1 MPPEAYQ
8 PAMESGVAKEQSRDG
23 GKNRGGLPKH
33 VQDQHGPSSKS
44 DPKLSSP
51 SPGGMYPG
59 SYASA
64 SGRPQHLL
72 PPQSDIPPGRGEIG
86 TPSREKTQNKPMSV
100 QEHDLRALAQPHSLY
115 RPPSEERLSPAQQP
129 QSPCFKGSQRVVTLA
144 QHISEV
150 ITKDYTRQQ
159 LQQQQSYHGSPV
171 LDLTRPPSASQPPP
185 TSQESAQGSRY
196 PEGMG
201 GERNRDRSP
210 PQPKT
215 SPISVSNDCIEPV
228 SPAGANS
235 EPEVQGGSS
244 YPSEQ
249 GEQGM
254 GSRSPP
260 NTSQPPAF
268 FSKLTES
275 TSAIVKSKKQEMSK
289 KMTVVG
295 NDSDFNAGQPGT
307 EIFNMPAST
316 TAGPVNVRSHPTPET
331 PGNSIGLEAII
342 RKALM
347 GKYDESEERSPSN
360 AANPMGSSMSADGR
374 TEDSFSQ
381 GGSKS
386 SKGSGRSN
394 GRKAKSPGPGLSG
407 GERPSSVSS
416 VHSEGDCNRRTPLTN
431 RVWEDRPSSAGSTP
445 TPYPCNLL
453 TMRFPSGTVS
463 AHSPSSGQQGAQG
476 LGSGSA
482 QGRSW
487 EEEPKPLLMSQYE
500 TLSDSE

>member
-1 MPPEAYQ
+1 MSIQ
-8 PAMESGVAKEQSRDG
+8 EQ
-23 GKNRGGLPKH
+23 
-33 VQDQHGPSSKS
+33 
-44 DPKLSSP
+44 
-51 SPGGMYPG
+51 
-59 SYASA
+59 
-64 SGRPQHLL
+64 
-72 PPQSDIPPGRGEIG
+72 E
-86 TPSREKTQNKPMSV
+86 
-100 QEHDLRALAQPHSLY
+100 LRALAQQKMEPLGLY
-115 RPPSEERLSPAQQP
+115 RPPSEERLSPGQQP
-129 QSPCFKGSQRVVTLA
+129 PSPCVKGSQRVVTLA

-150 ITKDYTRQQ
+150 ITKDYTRQS
-159 LQQQQSYHGSPV
+159 QQQQSYHGSPV

-185 TSQESAQGSRY
+185 TSQESAQGGRY
-196 PEGMG
+196 SEALG

-215 SPISVSNDCIEPV
+215 SPVSVSNDGIEPV

-235 EPEVQGGSS
+235 EPDVQGGAS
-244 YPSEQ
+244 YPNEQ
-249 GEQGM
+249 AEQGM

-260 NTSQPPAF
+260 NALQPPAF
-268 FSKLTES
+268 FSKLTEN
-275 TSAIVKSKKQEMSK
+275 TSAIVKVQKQEMIK

-295 NDSDFNAGQPGT
+295 NENDFNAGQPGT

-316 TAGPVNVRSHPTPET
+316 AAGPVSVRSHPAPEA

-347 GKYDESEERSPSN
+347 GKYDDQSEERSTSN
-360 AANPMGSSMSADGR
+360 AGSSVPTAMSDGR
-374 TEDSFSQ
+374 ADDCFSQ
-381 GGSKS
+381 GGGKS

-431 RVWEDRPSSAGSTP
+431 RVWEDRPSSTGSTP
-445 TPYPCNLL
+445 TPFPCNPLII
-453 TMRFPSGTVS
+453 RFPSGTVS
-463 AHSPSSGQQGAQG
+463 APSPSSGQGPP
-476 LGSGSA
+476 GSGPG

>member
-1 MPPEAYQ
+1 
-8 PAMESGVAKEQSRDG
+8 MET
-23 GKNRGGLPKH
+23 
-33 VQDQHGPSSKS
+33 HG
-44 DPKLSSP
+44 
-51 SPGGMYPG
+51 
-59 SYASA
+59 
-64 SGRPQHLL
+64 
-72 PPQSDIPPGRGEIG
+72 
-86 TPSREKTQNKPMSV
+86 
-100 QEHDLRALAQPHSLY
+100 LY
-115 RPPSEERLSPAQQP
+115 RPPSEERLSPGQQP
-129 QSPCFKGSQRVVTLA
+129 SSPSVKGSQRVVTLA

-150 ITKDYTRQQ
+150 ITKDYTRQS
-159 LQQQQSYHGSPV
+159 QQQSYHGSPV
-171 LDLTRPPSASQPPP
+171 LDLTRPPSASQLPP
-185 TSQESAQGSRY
+185 TSQELAQGSRY
-196 PEGMG
+196 QESHC
-201 GERNRDRSP
+201 GERNRDRS

-215 SPISVSNDCIEPV
+215 SPISVCNDGIEPV
-228 SPAGANS
+228 SPAGASS
-235 EPEVQGGSS
+235 EPEVQGGAL
-244 YPSEQ
+244 YCSEQ

-275 TSAIVKSKKQEMSK
+275 TSDIVRSKKQEMIK

-295 NDSDFNAGQPGT
+295 NDGDFNAGQPGT

-316 TAGPVNVRSHPTPET
+316 NAGPVAPRPHPASEQ

-347 GKYDESEERSPSN
+347 GKYDDQPEERSPSN
-360 AANPMGSSMSADGR
+360 LMGPGGVPAADGR
-374 TEDSFSQ
+374 GEDFFSQ
-381 GGSKS
+381 GGGKS

-431 RVWEDRPSSAGSTP
+431 RVWEDRPSSTGSTP
-445 TPYPCNLL
+445 TPFPCNPLI
-453 TMRFPSGTVS
+453 MRFPSGTVS
-463 AHSPSSGQQGAQG
+463 APSPSSGQ
-476 LGSGSA
+476 LGGPVPGPG